1 MNYNK
6 PIKNTG
12 SKLSTNPNRNN
23 NNINRNNNN
32 NINRNNNN
40 NINRNNNNNNKVS
53 ESRKIL
59 IDFYINEKN
68 SLGTKHE
75 NDFTIEKKKIDNNE
89 FKRPYTK
96 KSIISNNIYDNNNS
110 NSNKN
115 WKCNIQ
121 NLSDKE
127 IYNKFGHYSF
137 EKKEDTIIIFHKTN
151 ASNKKINIKNFDE
164 SIIGFPNIGNS
175 CYINSFLQILL
186 HTPNFLK
193 ILYKHNINEENSLTY
208 NLINLSEYP
217 LEDNFIINIKKIMG
231 EINQKYNTYSPGDSQ
246 HFGIDFIDTLISEC
260 KNEDSLNDS
269 YCSTLENFSSKIKKT
284 EQYNNFKNHYNR
296 KDDEI
301 EELFQFSEVSSGSKP
316 GLYSFSI
323 YLHIELIFPPNQNN
337 KISLTELLDYKY
349 QNNKNN
355 SINKNKIKA
364 QLADLPKILII
375 SFDRGVEKRNVI
387 KTKVSFKENLNLE
400 PYIDK
405 QLIADKNIKYQLY
418 AINERYGKIK
428 SQGHYVS
435 FIKIKNQQ
443 WYRFSDIY
451 VEKCEPD
458 FNSPDVFGLYYQK
471 I

>member
-1 MNYNK
+1 
-6 PIKNTG
+6 
-12 SKLSTNPNRNN
+12 
-23 NNINRNNNN
+23 
-32 NINRNNNN
+32 
-40 NINRNNNNNNKVS
+40 
-53 ESRKIL
+53 
-59 IDFYINEKN
+59 
-68 SLGTKHE
+68 
-75 NDFTIEKKKIDNNE
+75 
-89 FKRPYTK
+89 
-96 KSIISNNIYDNNNS
+96 
-110 NSNKN
+110 
-115 WKCNIQ
+115 
-121 NLSDKE
+121 
-127 IYNKFGHYSF
+127 
-137 EKKEDTIIIFHKTN
+137 
-151 ASNKKINIKNFDE
+151 
-164 SIIGFPNIGNS
+164 
-175 CYINSFLQILL
+175 
-186 HTPNFLK
+186 
-193 ILYKHNINEENSLTY
+193 
-208 NLINLSEYP
+208 
-217 LEDNFIINIKKIMG
+217 MG

-246 HFGIDFIDTLISEC
+246 NFGIDFIDTLISEC

-296 KDDEI
+296 KDDKI
-301 EELFQFSEVSSGSKP
+301 EELFQLSEVSNGLKSGS
-316 GLYSFSI
+316 YSFSI

-364 QLADLPKILII
+364 QLADLPEILII

-387 KTKVSFKENLNLE
+387 KTKVSFEENLNLE
-400 PYIDK
+400 PYIDR
-405 QLIADKNIKYQLY
+405 QLITDKNIEYQLY

-458 FNSPDVFGLYYQK
+458 FNSPDVFGLYYQR